1 MAKYKALAQYAV
13 ELEMEFEADS
23 LEEAQEIA
31 RNADGADFQE
41 TGSGDW
47 IVYDLMEINDE

>member
-1 MAKYKALAQYAV
+1 MKKYKALAQYSV
-13 ELEMEFEADS
+13 ELEMEFEANS

-41 TGSGDW
+41 TGLGDW
-47 IVYDLMEINDE
+47 VVYDLMEVDDE